1 MSCIF
6 LKWTKLWEEENCFL
20 RSLSLQRALML
31 LSSRDEIK
39 LGPILYVVLGFGDS
53 HAIFYAQHT
62 VAFNSKMKGRKN
74 EVGLKCSSVC

>member
-1 MSCIF
+1 M
-6 LKWTKLWEEENCFL
+6 WEEENCFFL